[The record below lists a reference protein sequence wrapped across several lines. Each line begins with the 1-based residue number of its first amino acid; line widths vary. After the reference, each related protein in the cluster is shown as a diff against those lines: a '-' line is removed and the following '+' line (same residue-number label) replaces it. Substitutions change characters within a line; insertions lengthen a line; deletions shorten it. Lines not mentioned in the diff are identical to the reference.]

1 MGEMVK
7 IVTSELQFETTG
19 QSDIIDISREL
30 QEEVLQSNM
39 QDGSILLF
47 ISGSTAALT
56 TIEFESGVVND
67 LRRAIDRIA
76 PKDIPYEHD
85 RSWGDGNG
93 FSHVRAALLGPS
105 LSIPLRGGKLLLGTW
120 QQIVLLDFDNR
131 PRRRSVT
138 VQIMGE

>member
-1 MGEMVK
+1 MVK